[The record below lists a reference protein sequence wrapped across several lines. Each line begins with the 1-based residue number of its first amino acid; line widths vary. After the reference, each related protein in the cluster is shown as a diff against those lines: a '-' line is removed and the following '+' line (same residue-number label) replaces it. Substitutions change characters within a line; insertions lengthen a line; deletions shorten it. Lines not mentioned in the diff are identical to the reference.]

1 MWEQTGNTRRGGTFR
16 NVLEVLHV
24 SIASRFITD
33 SLCLFSY
40 FLSLSSRHI
49 LMTQC
54 TCSRMCCRKSTVVW
68 SQDSSTIASEDPA
81 LLASLLSHLTSQRF
95 LSLSSFLHCQFLV
108 EQSLAHRLFYLWISL
123 CFPSVLDFGFSLV
136 FYSERVGRRKVCLFV
151 LRRGFAQLRLSWNS
165 LHC

>member
-1 MWEQTGNTRRGGTFR
+1 MWWNLSERTGGLACIYRLLVYNWLTG
-16 NVLEVLHV
+16 
-24 SIASRFITD
+24 
-33 SLCLFSY
+33 LFSY
-40 FLSLSSRHI
+40 FLSLGSRRI

-68 SQDSSTIASEDPA
+68 SQDSSTMASEDQLCSLVRLGSKCP
-81 LLASLLSHLTSQRF
+81 SLLSHLASQRF
-95 LSLSSFLHCQFLV
+95 LSPSSFLHCQFLV
-108 EQSLAHRLFYLWISL
+108 EQSLAHRLFYLWINL

-151 LRRGFAQLRLSWNS
+151 LRHGFAQLRLAWNS